1 MRISLRAQ
9 KAIEW
14 LKRAQNPDGG
24 IAAWLDGE
32 HRHKSY
38 PEVTGYLIPTLLA
51 YEEKELAQKCADW
64 LVSIQHKDGSF
75 DGLDGVPRT
84 FDTGAIMEGI
94 YAIGYVKEAAKA
106 REWIESQRNPHGSL
120 RSQVDRD
127 TDNFYNM
134 RVEGLL
140 GNKNHS
146 TYQWF
151 DSAKQ
156 RVHYLAYGL
165 EGMFNLGYDIKDYL
179 EKLPSFGLMPA
190 YVESVWDGTNESWK
204 AVSGTDTT
212 ATAQIGVLRLKSGL
226 PFDPQAL
233 YDLQRPDGGLPHDAS
248 DSRQICWAVKYFL
261 DFERLY
267 NAD

>member
-1 MRISLRAQ
+1 MRVSLRAQ

-14 LKRAQNPDGG
+14 LKRAQNSDGG

-75 DGLDGVPRT
+75 DGLDGVSRT
-84 FDTGAIMEGI
+84 FDTGAIMEGL
-94 YAIGYVKEAAKA
+94 YAIGYIKEADKAKA
-106 REWIESQRNPHGSL
+106 WIESQRNDHLFLKVQPDQERTEL
-120 RSQVDRD
+120 Y
-127 TDNFYNM
+127 TM

-140 GNKNHS
+140 GNKEAFAGWN
-146 TYQWF
+146 TIDWF
-151 DSAKQ
+151 NGGKQ

-165 EGMFNLGYDIKDYL
+165 EGMHALGVDITGYL
-179 EKLPSFGLMPA
+179 ERLPASGIMPA
-190 YVESVWDGTNESWK
+190 YVDENFK
-204 AVSGTDTT
+204 AASGTDTT

-233 YDLQRPDGGLPHDAS
+233 YDLQRPDGGLPHDTS